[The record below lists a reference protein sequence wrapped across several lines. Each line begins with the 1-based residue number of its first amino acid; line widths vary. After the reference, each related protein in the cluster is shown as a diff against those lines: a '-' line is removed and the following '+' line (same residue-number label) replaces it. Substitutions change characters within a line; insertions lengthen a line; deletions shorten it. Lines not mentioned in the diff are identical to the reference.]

1 MSLYSKEDLNFLL
14 GIENTEYDIFEKI
27 KEKMKEEVKWIFGTI
42 LYNIHN
48 TIIVISSKG
57 DIIFFF
63 EFFKKKFIISQIND
77 LINMNFS
84 DEETVIDEL
93 LDDIFFERRFN
104 LKNVELTP
112 DDINIKNIDNFF
124 KRKISNEESIEIS
137 KYVKNKCLFNINKI
151 LKIIILEIDKKLKEK
166 LKEN

>member
-1 MSLYSKEDLNFLL
+1 MSLYSKEDLNLLL

-27 KEKMKEEVKWIFGTI
+27 NFKMKEEVKWIFGTI
-42 LYNIHN
+42 LYNT
-48 TIIVISSKG
+48 TIILISSKG

-63 EFFKKKFIISQIND
+63 EFFKEKFIISQIND

-84 DEETVIDEL
+84 DEETVIEEL

-104 LKNVELTP
+104 LENIELTS
-112 DDINIKNIDNFF
+112 DDIKIKNIDKFF
-124 KRKISNEESIEIS
+124 KRKMSNEESINIS
-137 KYVKNKCLFNINKI
+137 KYLKNKCLFNINKV
-151 LKIIILEIDKKLKEK
+151 LKIIILEIDKKLNEK